1 MTRTATQR
9 PIHTRL
15 HDLVE
20 SYTPDGTRGRVGL
33 AAVAGPVGVYAFML
47 AFGFLVNPWIG
58 SLVVVPGAAVAGV
71 LLTALAVLMLWPVYP
86 SAIGRIDSPA
96 AYPDGSSDGLEPSPE
111 ERLKRQYERG
121 QLSEAELERE
131 LEAILEESRH
141 EDTETGQSTSS
152 VRTKETER
160 AG

>member
-1 MTRTATQR
+1 MSENARQCSIR
-9 PIHTRL
+9 TRL

-33 AAVAGPVGVYAFML
+33 AAVAGPVGVYVFML

-58 SLVVVPGAAVAGV
+58 SLVVVPAAAVAGT
-71 LLTALAVLMLWPVYP
+71 LLTTLAVLMLWPVYLA
-86 SAIGRIDSPA
+86 AIGRIDSPT
-96 AYPDGSSDGLEPSPE
+96 AYLDGPSDDPEPSPE

-121 QLSEAELERE
+121 LLSEEEFERE
-131 LEAILEESRH
+131 LEAVLEGTD
-141 EDTETGQSTSS
+141 EDAETGQFASS
-152 VRTKETER
+152 VTSKETER